1 MKTQQQAQ
9 LLTELSTEYKN
20 RIQALVNEVPDEN
33 FNLIHYLMQ
42 LKNEGIYHFAIW
54 NNVWNNSYLMLEFE
68 LDEDW
73 VCEFCDV
80 MRYIATICNVPMKI
94 GETFAWEDAK
104 NKIERRHL
112 PKKVIY

>member
-1 MKTQQQAQ
+1 MKTQEQSQ

-54 NNVWNNSYLMLEFE
+54 NNVWENSYLMLEFD

-80 MRYIATICNVPMKI
+80 MRYVATICNVPMMI
-94 GETFAWEDAK
+94 GKRFAWEDAQAK
-104 NKIERRHL
+104 VQNRHL

>member
-1 MKTQQQAQ
+1 MKTQEQAQ
-9 LLTELSTEYKN
+9 LLSKLPTEYEN
-20 RIQALVNEVPDEN
+20 RIEALVNEVPEWN
-33 FNLIHYLMQ
+33 YNLIHYLWQ
-42 LKNEGIYHFAIW
+42 LVNDGVYHFAIW
-54 NNVWNNSYLMLEFE
+54 NNVWNNSYLMLEFD

-80 MRYIATICNVPMKI
+80 MRYVATICNVPMKI

-104 NKIERRHL
+104 NKIEIRHL

>member
-1 MKTQQQAQ
+1 
-9 LLTELSTEYKN
+9 
-20 RIQALVNEVPDEN
+20 
-33 FNLIHYLMQ
+33 
-42 LKNEGIYHFAIW
+42 
-54 NNVWNNSYLMLEFE
+54 MLEFE

-80 MRYIATICNVPMKI
+80 MRYVATICNVPMKI